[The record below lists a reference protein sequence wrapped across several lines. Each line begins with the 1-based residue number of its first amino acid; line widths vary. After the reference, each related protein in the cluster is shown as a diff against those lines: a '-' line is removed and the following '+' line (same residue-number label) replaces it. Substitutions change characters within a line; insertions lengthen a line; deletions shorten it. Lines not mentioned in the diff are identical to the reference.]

1 MTVWGHWTLCG
12 LCPGSTHLLYEICSL
27 FVCWK
32 TLFALEYSVWGWAV
46 SDGHVHT
53 YLRNHKTHSLQA
65 PSCRLSMEAQ
75 LQYLLGSLHPSE
87 CKMGCKCTPSNPD
100 LLIISTVRCCY
111 WCYGSPAVEQI
122 VTWGLAVWI
131 RLKVSPETWDVSAGA
146 ACVKIFIV
154 IDPSMNESLIWSKSL
169 MCVLRPVNT
178 KDHKCSNNAKD
189 IVGLL
194 NHSIYNRNKYIYKNS
209 RVHTTTMIMNTE
221 KLYRWNLFKDDFF
234 QLMNDKNIENQ
245 SEFIPL

>member
-1 MTVWGHWTLCG
+1 MTWKDKNTPRVFVGEFLIVPGLYHSRLTQNESERQNMTVWGHWTLCG

-75 LQYLLGSLHPSE
+75 LQCLLGSLHSSE
-87 CKMGCKCTPSNPD
+87 CKMGYMWTPSTPD
-100 LLIISTVRCCY
+100 LLIISTVRYCY

-131 RLKVSPETWDVSAGA
+131 CLKVSPGTWDISVGATCVSRHL
-146 ACVKIFIV
+146 
-154 IDPSMNESLIWSKSL
+154 ES
-169 MCVLRPVNT
+169 
-178 KDHKCSNNAKD
+178 
-189 IVGLL
+189 
-194 NHSIYNRNKYIYKNS
+194 
-209 RVHTTTMIMNTE
+209 
-221 KLYRWNLFKDDFF
+221 
-234 QLMNDKNIENQ
+234 
-245 SEFIPL
+245 